1 MNSLL
6 RRFAISLPICLLIAG
21 CGVTDPQV
29 PASSSVTKG
38 ASAYTH
44 GDLATLTYRS
54 VDLLLASSTQ
64 LAQTMPLVVASVSDV
79 RNVETTS
86 AMGNIVSDMI
96 RTRAVQDGYTVSE
109 IRLRNTVSFKHGEG
123 EFLLSR
129 DRRALVPGG
138 SVAAIVT
145 GTYATSFETVYV
157 SLKLVSATDAHI
169 ISAVDF
175 VVPLRVVEGLLGQ
188 HSSS

>member
-1 MNSLL
+1 MNTLL
-6 RRFAISLPICLLIAG
+6 RQFAISLPLCLLIAG
-21 CGVTDPQV
+21 CGVTDPEV
-29 PASSSVTKG
+29 PASSSVTRG
-38 ASAYTH
+38 ASPYNR
-44 GDLATLTYRS
+44 GDLASLTYRS

-64 LAQTMPLVVASVSDV
+64 FAQTMPLVVASVSDV

-96 RTRAVQDGYTVSE
+96 RTRAVQDGYMVSE
-109 IRLRNTVSFKHGEG
+109 IRLRNAVSFKHGEG

-175 VVPLRVVEGLLGQ
+175 VVPLRSVEGLLGQ
-188 HSSS
+188 HSS